1 MGLYRRRDK
10 STGGR
15 VWWISYMLVGRQHR
29 ESSGSTN
36 KRVAEKLLAVRKA
49 QVFED
54 RWNLPKSQTPQ
65 LGNSI
70 KEFLTTVP
78 HENTRARYDS
88 SLKNVL
94 RYFGP
99 RIHLSEITPQSI
111 CALQQKRLADGASRA
126 TANRDVAAL
135 SAMLSRAK
143 RLRLISRNPCSDV
156 GRLNEK
162 RDRRQAKPLSYAEEA
177 RIKSVA
183 PLWFRTLMTL
193 LVETGLRVK
202 KEALPLRWS
211 DVQLDSEPAWV
222 HVRESKSAAGVRV
235 VWLTKYCRDVLISW
249 RQLVGPEF
257 SLFVFPSPRNPAV
270 HVQDYKGPWNR
281 AAKSVGLVDR
291 RIYDLRSTF
300 ASRANAC
307 RASGLTVAHLL
318 GHAST
323 QILPTYVKPLDE
335 NTKAVIKALDLARAS
350 NVAPSSS
357 IQ

>member
-1 MGLYRRRDK
+1 MGLYRRRDHR
-10 STGGR
+10 TGGR
-15 VWWISYMLVGRQHR
+15 VWWISYMLAGRQHR
-29 ESSGSTN
+29 ESSGSVN
-36 KRVAEKLLAVRKA
+36 KRIAERLLAIRKA

-54 RWNLPKSQTPQ
+54 RWNLPKSQTPD

-70 KEFLTTVP
+70 KEFLQTIP
-78 HENTRARYDS
+78 HQNTRARYDS
-88 SLKNVL
+88 SLKNVA
-94 RYFGP
+94 RYFSP
-99 RIHLSEITPQSI
+99 KVRLSEITPQSV
-111 CALQQKRLADGASRA
+111 CGFQQKRLAEGARRA

-143 RLRLISRNPCSDV
+143 KLRLISHNPCSDV
-156 GRLNEK
+156 GKLNE
-162 RDRRQAKPLSYAEEA
+162 RRERRQAKPLSYEEEA

-183 PLWFRTLMTL
+183 PLWFRTLIAL

-202 KEALPLRWS
+202 KEALPLKWS
-211 DVQLDSEPAWV
+211 DVHLDSEPAWV
-222 HVRESKSAAGVRV
+222 NVVESKSAAGIRV

-249 RQLVGPEF
+249 RQLFGPEL
-257 SLFVFPSPRNPAV
+257 SPFVFPSPRDPAV
-270 HVQDYKGPWNR
+270 HVADYKGPWNR

-335 NTKAVIKALDLARAS
+335 NTKAVIEALDLARAS
-350 NVAPSSS
+350 NVARSNS

>member
-1 MGLYRRRDK
+1 MKKRAA
-10 STGGR
+10 
-15 VWWISYMLVGRQHR
+15 GRQHR

-54 RWNLPKSQTPQ
+54 RWNLPKSQTPH
-65 LGNSI
+65 LGNSA
-70 KEFLTTVP
+70 KEFLRFIP

-99 RIHLSEITPQSI
+99 KIHLSEITPQSI
-111 CALQQKRLADGASRA
+111 SGFQQKRLADGASRA

-162 RDRRQAKPLSYAEEA
+162 RERRQAKPLSYEEEA

-183 PLWFRTLMTL
+183 PIWFRTLMTL

-235 VWLTKYCRDVLISW
+235 VWLTKYCRDALISW
-249 RQLVGPEF
+249 RQLFGPEL
-257 SLFVFPSPRNPAV
+257 SPFVFPSPRNPAV

-281 AAKSVGLVDR
+281 AAKSVGLVGR

-307 RASGLTVAHLL
+307 RASALTVAHLL

-335 NTKAVIKALDLARAS
+335 NTKAVIEALDVARM
-350 NVAPSSS
+350 SSTARLPS